1 MTRLFPCIGAATV
14 ATFLLA
20 GSAAA
25 ATDLVQPGDGEKS
38 CAALAAEINTLSA
51 SEAKAAKRA
60 DSGRKLLG
68 FAATALQVAAPL
80 LGGSKGAGGGD
91 YAAQQALGAI
101 QAQAMQQQAQQQ
113 VSGAYG
119 ALLGAPPAPEP
130 VASVGAQRLAHL
142 KGIYGGKAC

>member
-1 MTRLFPCIGAATV
+1 MTRPFPC
-14 ATFLLA
+14 
-20 GSAAA
+20 SAAA
-25 ATDLVQPGDGEKS
+25 AVAALLLAGPAAAETDLFQPGDSEKS
-38 CAALAAEINTLSA
+38 CAVLAAEINTLSA
-51 SEAKAAKRA
+51 NESKAAKRA

-80 LGGSKGAGGGD
+80 LSGSKAAGGGD

-113 VSGAYG
+113 MSGAYG
-119 ALLGAPPAPEP
+119 ALLGAPTPEP
-130 VASVGAQRLAHL
+130 AASVGAQRLARL